1 MYLQARVKPL
11 QLIHY
16 TGSDKLAEVMDICQM
31 SVLYLQARVK
41 PLQLIHYTG
50 SDKLAEVMDI
60 CPKLRYVP

>member
-1 MYLQARVKPL
+1 
-11 QLIHY
+11 
-16 TGSDKLAEVMDICQM
+16 M

-60 CPKLRYVP
+60 CPKLRYCTLIMKYTLYQALKCGCCYIM

>member
-1 MYLQARVKPL
+1 MTIILKPV
-11 QLIHY
+11 
-16 TGSDKLAEVMDICQM
+16 GKMFICQM